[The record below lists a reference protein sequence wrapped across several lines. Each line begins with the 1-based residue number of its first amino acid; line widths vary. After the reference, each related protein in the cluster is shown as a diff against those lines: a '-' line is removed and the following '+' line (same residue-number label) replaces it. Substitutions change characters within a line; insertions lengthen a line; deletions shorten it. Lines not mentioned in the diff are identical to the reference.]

1 MPTTKT
7 KHLLGVKFQYCDIV
21 KIQLLSEE
29 GATLKS
35 FLRLISCSGLFSEER
50 FLHKTISQTFTLL
63 SADESELLQAM
74 TTALAP
80 IPKLYLQSAALAHQK
95 AMPVCGLWPSMS
107 LLLALAGSRFL
118 LTVPLCS

>member
-35 FLRLISCSGLFSEER
+35 FLRLISCSGLFSEAR

-80 IPKLYLQSAALAHQK
+80 IPKLYLRSAALAHQK